1 MNPITLSINPTYLCN
16 FRCPSCYLTPTQLA
30 DTTCIPVAEVDRLLA
45 EVSTHRMIAHI
56 DLYGGEIGTLAT
68 EYQRNLYSTIRKYYS
83 GRINVV
89 TNLLKSFYFI
99 DQPGVDLSVSYDFE
113 HRERH
118 TVVYRNMKQLQRDIH
133 VLVLATP
140 EVMSGNVDHM
150 ISALN
155 AIASV
160 VSAEIKPYSTNQ
172 ANQRHTTHLEFE
184 EFVKKWITSPVHKR
198 FSFTNEREIR
208 NVLTGS
214 RNSFSDDHLY
224 ITPTG
229 RYAVLD
235 FDLNDNEFFKEL
247 DTFDQ
252 YLEWTE
258 REKART
264 FANSY
269 CNQCEYMGRC
279 LTEHLRDVKSVNNSC
294 NGYYKLIKW
303 YKHENMETQSGSLS
317 QDYTPI

>member
-16 FRCPSCYLTPTQLA
+16 FRCPACYLTPAQLA
-30 DTTCIPVAEVDRLLA
+30 DTTTISISVLDDLLA
-45 EVSTHRMIAHI
+45 DVSTYRTISHI
-56 DLYGGEIGTLAT
+56 DLYGGEIGTLTT
-68 EYQRNLYSTIRKYYS
+68 EYQRKLYTTIRKYYS
-83 GRINVV
+83 GQINVV
-89 TNLLKSFYFI
+89 TNLLKSFYLI

-133 VLVLATP
+133 VLVLGTL
-140 EVMSGNVDHM
+140 EVMAGSVDEM
-150 ISALN
+150 ISTLN
-155 AIASV
+155 ALKNV
-160 VSAEIKPYSTNQ
+160 VSVEIKPYSSNQ
-172 ANQRHTTHLEFE
+172 ANQYNATHTQFE
-184 EFVKKWITSPVHKR
+184 EFVKRWILSPVPKR
-198 FSFTNEREIR
+198 FDFTNEQEVR
-208 NVLTGS
+208 NALTGS

-235 FDLNDNEFFKEL
+235 FDLNDNEFFREL

-258 REKART
+258 REKQRT

-279 LTEHLRDVKSVNNSC
+279 LTEHLRDVKSVTNSC

-303 YKHENMETQSGSLS
+303 YKHEKLETQSRGVSPNCA
-317 QDYTPI
+317 TV